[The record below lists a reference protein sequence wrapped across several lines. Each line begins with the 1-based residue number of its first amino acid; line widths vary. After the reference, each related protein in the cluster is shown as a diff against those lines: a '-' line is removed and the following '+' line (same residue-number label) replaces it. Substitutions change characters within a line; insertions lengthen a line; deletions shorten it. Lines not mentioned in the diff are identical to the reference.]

1 MFAEII
7 TIGDELLIGQVVDTN
22 SAWMAQKLNAIG
34 IRVKQITSVSD
45 NAAHIYKAL
54 TEAKERAEV
63 VFITGGL
70 GPTKDDITKS
80 VLLDFFGGELEIN
93 EQALKNIHAIFA
105 RYNKPVLPANHQQA
119 AVPSSCEIILNLQGT
134 APGMYFFQNNCHYFS
149 MPGVPFEMIDM
160 MENSIIPKLSQTLK
174 LPFVLHET
182 ILTAGIGESF
192 LADLI
197 IEEEAQ
203 LPAHIQLAYLPKL
216 GQVRL
221 RLSAFGDNRS
231 TLETELNFHKTAIAA
246 ETMLIQILRR
256 AKDLMAQGTKLNCSK
271 PLFVFLSR
279 TYTWDEFANNEK
291 LLLAFTDLD
300 DHDIWA
306 ALKDWKNE
314 KDKILRHLCESFL
327 TRKLFKCKLGTQPLP
342 KSKITE
348 IETKIQESLGIGFEE
363 LSYFVVEG
371 STSNAAYVQGD
382 NTIKMVDKQG
392 QVVELMLASDLPT
405 IQALSKIVKK
415 YYFCC
420 PKSVYLQGEL
430 S

>member
-1 MFAEII
+1 MDRVMFPTKIINDPIYGFIKINNPFILELIDHPFFQRLKRIKQLGLAEFVYPGAHHTRFHHALGAMHLMDQALNNLKAKGYSITEAEQEAAEIAI
-7 TIGDELLIGQVVDTN
+7 LLHDIGHGPFSHVLENTILNEVKHEEVSNLL
-22 SAWMAQKLNAIG
+22 MKKLNEHFKGRLSLAIEMFNNRYSRPFFHQLISSQLDVDRLDYLSRDSFYTG
-34 IRVKQITSVSD
+34 VREGFIGS
-45 NAAHIYKAL
+45 
-54 TEAKERAEV
+54 ER
-63 VFITGGL
+63 
-70 GPTKDDITKS
+70 
-80 VLLDFFGGELEIN
+80 LLSMLDLKN
-93 EQALKNIHAIFA
+93 EQLVLEEKGIYSIENFLMA
-105 RYNKPVLPANHQQA
+105 RRL
-119 AVPSSCEIILNLQGT
+119 
-134 APGMYFFQNNCHYFS
+134 MYWQ
-149 MPGVPFEMIDM
+149 V
-160 MENSIIPKLSQTLK
+160 
-174 LPFVLHET
+174 
-182 ILTAGIGESF
+182 
-192 LADLI
+192 
-197 IEEEAQ
+197 
-203 LPAHIQLAYLPKL
+203 YL
-216 GQVRL
+216 
-221 RLSAFGDNRS
+221 
-231 TLETELNFHKTAIAA
+231 HKTAIAA

-348 IETKIQESLGIGFEE
+348 IESKIQESLGIGFEE

>member
-1 MFAEII
+1 MFPTKIINDPIYGFIKINNPLILELIDHPFFQRLKRIKQLGLAEFVYPGAHHTRFHHALGAMHLMDQALHNLKAKGYSITDSEQEAAEIAI
-7 TIGDELLIGQVVDTN
+7 LLHDIGHGPFSHVLENTILNEVKHEEVSNLL
-22 SAWMAQKLNAIG
+22 MKKLNEYFKGRLSLAIEMFNNRYYRPFFHQLISSQLDVDRLDYLSRDSFYTG
-34 IRVKQITSVSD
+34 VREGFIGS
-45 NAAHIYKAL
+45 
-54 TEAKERAEV
+54 ER
-63 VFITGGL
+63 
-70 GPTKDDITKS
+70 
-80 VLLDFFGGELEIN
+80 LLSMLDLKN
-93 EQALKNIHAIFA
+93 EQLVLEEKGIYSIENFLMA
-105 RYNKPVLPANHQQA
+105 RRL
-119 AVPSSCEIILNLQGT
+119 
-134 APGMYFFQNNCHYFS
+134 MYWQ
-149 MPGVPFEMIDM
+149 V
-160 MENSIIPKLSQTLK
+160 
-174 LPFVLHET
+174 
-182 ILTAGIGESF
+182 
-192 LADLI
+192 
-197 IEEEAQ
+197 
-203 LPAHIQLAYLPKL
+203 YL
-216 GQVRL
+216 
-221 RLSAFGDNRS
+221 
-231 TLETELNFHKTAIAA
+231 HKTAIAA

-271 PLFVFLSR
+271 PLLVFLSK
-279 TYTWDEFANNEK
+279 TYTWDEFASNEE
-291 LLLAFTDLD
+291 LLIAFTDLD

-314 KDKILRHLCESFL
+314 KDKILRYLCESFL

-348 IETKIQESLGIGFEE
+348 METKIQESLGIGFEE

-420 PKSVYLQGEL
+420 PKSVYLHGEL